1 MYLEQICSGT
11 VIIAFEKKQYNE
23 GIKKNTAKNRKDGK
37 RRLRDT
43 EGFVILGEEVLEENC
58 MERGKKG
65 GKVDINDRRK
75 YLAPIDPICS
85 TVDSGKSI
93 SAAI

>member
-1 MYLEQICSGT
+1 MNQKEYRRWLQ
-11 VIIAFEKKQYNE
+11 
-23 GIKKNTAKNRKDGK
+23 GK
-37 RRLRDT
+37 TEEERRRLRDA

-75 YLAPIDPICS
+75 
-85 TVDSGKSI
+85 SG
-93 SAAI
+93 AN

>member
-1 MYLEQICSGT
+1 MNQKEYRRWLQ
-11 VIIAFEKKQYNE
+11 
-23 GIKKNTAKNRKDGK
+23 GK
-37 RRLRDT
+37 TEEERRRLRDA

-93 SAAI
+93 SAAL